1 MFSKFDV
8 QLSSDEMVSYEPTQA
23 DLEEYH
29 AWLEEQEAGEPEPSP
44 EDWNAFDGHL
54 DFYAEGSDDPNPYPQ
69 EPWEDDYTDLDPVD
83 MYGAEW
89 ENDALRGWD

>member
-8 QLSSDEMVSYEPTQA
+8 QVSSDETSIYEPTQA
-23 DLEEYH
+23 DREEYQ

-54 DFYAEGSDDPNPYPQ
+54 DFYADVEEFYDDEEEYA
-69 EPWEDDYTDLDPVD
+69 DPVD

>member
-8 QLSSDEMVSYEPTQA
+8 QISSEELNTYEPTQA
-23 DLEEYH
+23 DREEYQ

-54 DFYAEGSDDPNPYPQ
+54 DFYAEVVDAYDDEEEYA
-69 EPWEDDYTDLDPVD
+69 DPVD
-83 MYGAEW
+83 LYGAEW

>member
-8 QLSSDEMVSYEPTQA
+8 QISSEELNTYEPTQA
-23 DLEEYH
+23 DREEYQ

-54 DFYAEGSDDPNPYPQ
+54 DFYADVEEVYDDEEEYA
-69 EPWEDDYTDLDPVD
+69 DPVD
-83 MYGAEW
+83 LYGAEW

>member
-8 QLSSDEMVSYEPTQA
+8 QVSSEELNAHEPTQA
-23 DLEEYH
+23 EREEYQ

-54 DFYAEGSDDPNPYPQ
+54 DFYADVEEAYDESD
-69 EPWEDDYTDLDPVD
+69 L
-83 MYGAEW
+83 YGAEY
-89 ENDALRGWD
+89 ENFAVREWD

>member
-8 QLSSDEMVSYEPTQA
+8 QISSEELNTYEPTQA
-23 DLEEYH
+23 DREEYQ

-54 DFYAEGSDDPNPYPQ
+54 DFYAEVVDAYDDEEEYA
-69 EPWEDDYTDLDPVD
+69 DPVD